1 MDHIVPELVMG
12 RIKRQIGVIASL
24 ATKERIPEAA
34 AVALALILALALWLG
49 TRYVAQA
56 DLVRHTLEVESKIS
70 RIWSH
75 LQDAEIGQRSY
86 VLTGDER
93 FLGPFVGIE
102 PLVNAELADL
112 AQLASDNAEQVV
124 AIAEARPLVAQ
135 RLAIAT
141 RTVEL
146 RRQGGYE
153 VARAVVLEGRG
164 HALMQDLRTR
174 FQRMLEAEDELLK
187 ARTAAADS
195 TISLLSAALVLA
207 IALTGAAL
215 VYWITNA
222 RRSTRELALTNSAL
236 QASIAE
242 RDSAEQQVRQMQK
255 MESIGQLAGGIAH
268 DFNNMLAVITSGIS
282 LARRRMAAPQ
292 SEADGFL
299 GQALDGAHR
308 AGTLVRRL
316 LAFSRQQPL
325 APEALDANKLVS
337 GMSELIARSLGESVR
352 METVLGGG
360 LWPTLVDPAQLETS
374 VLNLCVNARDAMPEG
389 GRLTLE
395 TANCHLD
402 DGYAR
407 LHPGV
412 PSGQYVLI
420 AVTDTGTGMS
430 ADVAA
435 KAFDPFFTTKETG
448 KGTGLGLSQVF
459 GFVKQ
464 SGGHIKIYSEI
475 GQGTTVKVY
484 LPRHYGQAIERHA
497 AKVSAEIKGTE
508 TILLVEDDASVLAL
522 TATGLRDLGYT
533 VIEARHPNDALAR
546 LKSGTPAQLLLT
558 DIVMPDM
565 SGRKLAEQA
574 AALRPG
580 LKVMFMTGF
589 TKNAVVHNG
598 VLDAGVHFLPKPFT
612 LEELSRKVREALE
625 TSVKG

>member
-1 MDHIVPELVMG
+1 VAVAVTG
-12 RIKRQIGVIASL
+12 
-24 ATKERIPEAA
+24 A
-34 AVALALILALALWLG
+34 AVA
-49 TRYVAQA
+49 
-56 DLVRHTLEVESKIS
+56 
-70 RIWSH
+70 
-75 LQDAEIGQRSY
+75 
-86 VLTGDER
+86 
-93 FLGPFVGIE
+93 
-102 PLVNAELADL
+102 
-112 AQLASDNAEQVV
+112 
-124 AIAEARPLVAQ
+124 
-135 RLAIAT
+135 
-141 RTVEL
+141 
-146 RRQGGYE
+146 
-153 VARAVVLEGRG
+153 
-164 HALMQDLRTR
+164 
-174 FQRMLEAEDELLK
+174 
-187 ARTAAADS
+187 
-195 TISLLSAALVLA
+195 
-207 IALTGAAL
+207 
-215 VYWITNA
+215 YWIMDA
-222 RRSTRELALTNSAL
+222 RRSTLDLAASNSAL
-236 QASIAE
+236 EASIAE

-299 GQALDGAHR
+299 AQALDGAHR

-374 VLNLCVNARDAMPEG
+374 ILNLCVNARDAMEEG

-402 DGYAR
+402 DRYSR

-412 PSGQYVLI
+412 PPGQYVLI
-420 AVTDTGTGMS
+420 AVTDTGAGMS
-430 ADVAA
+430 ADIVA
-435 KAFDPFFTTKETG
+435 KAFDPFFTTKEIG

-464 SGGHIKIYSEI
+464 SGGHVKIYSET
-475 GQGTTVKVY
+475 GQGTTVKIY
-484 LPRHYGQAIERHA
+484 LPRHYGDATGRQPGA
-497 AKVSAEIKGTE
+497 AKDSAEIKGTE

-533 VIEARHPNDALAR
+533 VIEARHPNDALER
-546 LKSGTPAQLLLT
+546 LQTGTPAQLLLT

-574 AALRPG
+574 VALRSG
-580 LKVMFMTGF
+580 LKVLFMTGF

-598 VLDAGVHFLPKPFT
+598 VLDAGVHFLAKPFT
-612 LEELSRKVREALE
+612 LEELSRKVREALDA
-625 TSVKG
+625 TVKA

>member
-1 MDHIVPELVMG
+1 
-12 RIKRQIGVIASL
+12 
-24 ATKERIPEAA
+24 
-34 AVALALILALALWLG
+34 
-49 TRYVAQA
+49 
-56 DLVRHTLEVESKIS
+56 
-70 RIWSH
+70 
-75 LQDAEIGQRSY
+75 
-86 VLTGDER
+86 
-93 FLGPFVGIE
+93 
-102 PLVNAELADL
+102 
-112 AQLASDNAEQVV
+112 
-124 AIAEARPLVAQ
+124 
-135 RLAIAT
+135 
-141 RTVEL
+141 
-146 RRQGGYE
+146 
-153 VARAVVLEGRG
+153 
-164 HALMQDLRTR
+164 
-174 FQRMLEAEDELLK
+174 
-187 ARTAAADS
+187 
-195 TISLLSAALVLA
+195 
-207 IALTGAAL
+207 
-215 VYWITNA
+215 
-222 RRSTRELALTNSAL
+222 
-236 QASIAE
+236 
-242 RDSAEQQVRQMQK
+242 MQK

-374 VLNLCVNARDAMPEG
+374 ILNLCVNARDAMPEG

-402 DGYAR
+402 DRYSR

-464 SGGHIKIYSEI
+464 SGGHIKIYTEI

-484 LPRHYGQAIERHA
+484 LPRHYGDASESQRHR
-497 AKVSAEIKGTE
+497 AKESAEIKGTE

-546 LKSGTPAQLLLT
+546 LKAGTPAQLLLT

-574 AALRPG
+574 VALRPG

-598 VLDAGVHFLPKPFT
+598 VLDAGVHFLAKPFT

>member
-1 MDHIVPELVMG
+1 VPTTTPANWPKRLLELARPWLG
-12 RIKRQIGVIASL
+12 KD
-24 ATKERIPEAA
+24 RIPEAA
-34 AVALALILALALWLG
+34 ALALALILALALWLG

-56 DLVRHTLEVESKIS
+56 ELVRHTLEVESKIS
-70 RIWSH
+70 KIWSH

-86 VLTGDER
+86 VLTGEER
-93 FLGPFVGIE
+93 FLGPFSGTEQLVGT
-102 PLVNAELADL
+102 ELELL
-112 AQLASDNAEQVV
+112 ARLASDNSEQVV
-124 AIAEARPLVAQ
+124 AIQDVRPLVAQ
-135 RLAIAT
+135 RLAIAKQ
-141 RTVEL
+141 TVDL
-146 RRQGGYE
+146 RRQGNFAM
-153 VARAVVLEGRG
+153 ARAVVLEGRG
-164 HALMQDLRTR
+164 HTLMQDLRAR

-187 ARTAAADS
+187 VRTAAAGS
-195 TISLLSAALVLA
+195 TISLLLAALMLA
-207 IALTGAAL
+207 VAVTGAAL
-215 VYWITNA
+215 AYWIMDA
-222 RRSTRELALTNSAL
+222 RRSTRALALTNTAL
-236 QASIAE
+236 QASFAE

-292 SEADGFL
+292 SEADAFL
-299 GQALDGAHR
+299 AQALDGAHR

-325 APEALDANKLVS
+325 VPEALDANKLVS

-360 LWPTLVDPAQLETS
+360 LWSTLVDPAQLETS
-374 VLNLCVNARDAMPEG
+374 ILNLCVNARDAMAEG

-402 DGYAR
+402 DRYAR

-412 PSGQYVLI
+412 PPGQYVLI

-430 ADVAA
+430 ADTAA

-464 SGGHIKIYSEI
+464 SGGHVKIYSEL

-484 LPRHYGQAIERHA
+484 LPRHYGDVSDRPSGAP
-497 AKVSAEIKGTE
+497 KDSAEMKGTE
-508 TILLVEDDASVLAL
+508 NILVVEDDASVLAL

-533 VIEARHPNDALAR
+533 VIEARHPNEALAR
-546 LKSGTPAQLLLT
+546 LKAGTPVQLLLT

-574 AALRPG
+574 VALSPE
-580 LKVMFMTGF
+580 LKVLFMTGF

-598 VLDAGVHFLPKPFT
+598 VLDAGVHFLAKPFT
-612 LEELSRKVREALE
+612 LEELSRKVREAL
-625 TSVKG
+625 TPPVTP